1 MLLLTRCVRKVLGL
15 QKKSMPKPSKVKA
28 SSTSASSAPK
38 QTESENEEVPRADPA
53 RTAEDPEPTQIVAH
67 EEL

>member
-1 MLLLTRCVRKVLGL
+1 MLLLTQIVRKVLGL
-15 QKKSMPKPSKVKA
+15 QKKPMPKPPKVKA